1 MLGVLADKA
10 AAEMLRALGDSF
22 STIYAVT
29 PDCPRAMSADELAE
43 LASKEL
49 PEVSVYPCADLGQAL
64 DTALGLPQGA
74 VVCGSLY
81 LAAQARPML
90 LERL

>member
-1 MLGVLADKA
+1 
-10 AAEMLRALGDSF
+10 
-22 STIYAVT
+22 
-29 PDCPRAMSADELAE
+29 MSADELAE

-49 PEVSVYPCADLGQAL
+49 PEVPVYLCADLGQAL

-81 LAAQARPML
+81 LAAQVRPML

>member
-1 MLGVLADKA
+1 MHETEHIEEKVILVGIDT
-10 AAEMLRALGDSF
+10 GN
-22 STIYAVT
+22 
-29 PDCPRAMSADELAE
+29 PDQAQRSLDELAE

-49 PEVSVYPCADLGQAL
+49 PEVPVYLCADLGQAL

-81 LAAQARPML
+81 LAAQSRPKL